1 MATFPLRRRKHLG
14 ASTIR
19 SPTSELLPEKS
30 SVNES
35 NHPNCRSRS
44 KPRQPT
50 MPGRPSSRLRQG
62 LDNEVYQAV
71 THLLQDSTNR
81 PDVRSLYQAIQR
93 SNSSLKRKPKRA
105 LEDSLERIL
114 DTLEDDAQ
122 EDEEAE
128 ADRLAIKEEEP
139 NIMNKSIT
147 GSWKIAPATAPGTPA
162 ANGAT
167 TTEIKRRE
175 ANGEPV
181 KKRIKREKNDEIDR
195 SPPTGIAL
203 EDLGGVN
210 DVKRQLMNLLTLPL
224 LRPQRYADLN
234 VPLPRG
240 ILLHGPPGC
249 GKSMLARASAAK
261 LGVPFI
267 EIAGPSVVSGMS
279 GESEKQIRDRFDEAR
294 KHAPCLIF
302 IDEIDVIAP
311 KRESSQSQMEKR
323 IVAQLLISMDSL
335 ALDNKENNGKP
346 VIVLAATNRPDTI
359 DSALRRGGRFDT
371 EINMGVPNEPMR
383 EKILRTQTRN
393 TPISDDVDFP
403 RLAKMTP
410 GFVGADLRDLVGKA
424 ATWAMDRY
432 QDALIRQVEA
442 IDEDMELDDNQEP
455 NVDELWDRL
464 VIRARNTEM
473 EEPEGFEKTIIP
485 MEAFLTVLPTI
496 TPSSKREGFATIP
509 DTTWEDIGA
518 LTSVREELQTAIVE
532 PIKSPDLYAAVGISA
547 PTGVLLW
554 GPPGCGK
561 TLLAKAVA
569 AESKANFIS
578 VKGPELLNKVR
589 PLPTPESISILSQGT
604 NYLWRRLCLV
614 RAVDCSWICLLS
626 VDLSLMRASFCLATG
641 DLLAVFDWGFDLF
654 TFTRYLI
661 SSADCYIYSTSE
673 NQSVQCV
680 RSSTVLAPLHLASSS
695 SMNLTRLCHAVMT
708 RCQRLLHV
716 SSTPCLQ
723 SWTACLT
730 VLVSMLSQLPTG
742 PTSLTRP

>member
-1 MATFPLRRRKHLG
+1 M
-14 ASTIR
+14 
-19 SPTSELLPEKS
+19 
-30 SVNES
+30 
-35 NHPNCRSRS
+35 
-44 KPRQPT
+44 
-50 MPGRPSSRLRQG
+50 
-62 LDNEVYQAV
+62 
-71 THLLQDSTNR
+71 LQDSTNR

-335 ALDNKENNGKP
+335 ALDNKENHGKP

-604 NYLWRRLCLV
+604 NYSWRRLCPV

>member
-1 MATFPLRRRKHLG
+1 
-14 ASTIR
+14 
-19 SPTSELLPEKS
+19 
-30 SVNES
+30 
-35 NHPNCRSRS
+35 
-44 KPRQPT
+44 

-71 THLLQDSTNR
+71 THLLQDPTNR

-93 SNSSLKRKPKRA
+93 SNSSLKRKPKRS

-128 ADRLAIKEEEP
+128 VDKPAEEEP

-147 GSWKIAPATAPGTPA
+147 GSWKIATPTTAPGTPA
-162 ANGAT
+162 VNG
-167 TTEIKRRE
+167 TETKKRE
-175 ANGEPV
+175 SNGEPM
-181 KKRIKREKNDEIDR
+181 KKRIKREKNEEIDR

-393 TPISDDVDFP
+393 TPISSDVDFP

-432 QDALIRQVEA
+432 QDALIKQVEA
-442 IDEDMELDDNQEP
+442 TTDGMELDDNSEP

-464 VIRARNTEM
+464 VVRARNTEM
-473 EEPEGFEKTIIP
+473 DEPEGFEQTIIP

-578 VKGPELLNKVR
+578 V
-589 PLPTPESISILSQGT
+589 
-604 NYLWRRLCLV
+604 
-614 RAVDCSWICLLS
+614 
-626 VDLSLMRASFCLATG
+626 
-641 DLLAVFDWGFDLF
+641 
-654 TFTRYLI
+654 
-661 SSADCYIYSTSE
+661 
-673 NQSVQCV
+673 
-680 RSSTVLAPLHLASSS
+680 
-695 SMNLTRLCHAVMT
+695 
-708 RCQRLLHV
+708 
-716 SSTPCLQ
+716 
-723 SWTACLT
+723 
-730 VLVSMLSQLPTG
+730 
-742 PTSLTRP
+742 

>member
-1 MATFPLRRRKHLG
+1 
-14 ASTIR
+14 
-19 SPTSELLPEKS
+19 
-30 SVNES
+30 
-35 NHPNCRSRS
+35 
-44 KPRQPT
+44 
-50 MPGRPSSRLRQG
+50 MPGRPSRLKQG
-62 LDNEVYQAV
+62 LDNEIHQAV
-71 THLLQDSTNR
+71 THLLQDPLNR

-93 SNSSLKRKPKRA
+93 SNSSLKRKPKKV

-122 EDEEAE
+122 LDEEAE
-128 ADRLAIKEEEP
+128 VEQQQTAKEEDT
-139 NIMNKSIT
+139 NLMNKSIT
-147 GSWKIAPATAPGTPA
+147 GSWKMATSTPTTAPGTPA
-162 ANGAT
+162 AT
-167 TTEIKRRE
+167 TDASKRRE
-175 ANGEPV
+175 ANGEPP
-181 KKRIKREKNDEIDR
+181 KKRVKVREKHDEIDR
-195 SPPTGIAL
+195 SPPTGISL

-359 DSALRRGGRFDT
+359 DPALRRGGRFDT

-432 QDALIRQVEA
+432 QDALIKQVEA
-442 IDEDMELDDNQEP
+442 EGNDMELDNATHEP
-455 NVDELWDRL
+455 NIDELWDRL
-464 VIRARNTEM
+464 VTRARNTEM
-473 EEPEGFEKTIIP
+473 AEPEGFEQTIIP
-485 MEAFLTVLPTI
+485 MEAFITVLPTI

-518 LTSVREELQTAIVE
+518 LTNVREELQTAIVE
-532 PIKSPDLYAAVGISA
+532 PIKSPDLYAQVGISA

-578 VKGPELLNKVR
+578 VKGPELLNKVNSAFNGV
-589 PLPTPESISILSQGT
+589 LYGSTNNLFSMLENLSAQ
-604 NYLWRRLCLV
+604 
-614 RAVDCSWICLLS
+614 
-626 VDLSLMRASFCLATG
+626 F
-641 DLLAVFDWGFDLF
+641 
-654 TFTRYLI
+654 
-661 SSADCYIYSTSE
+661 
-673 NQSVQCV
+673 V
-680 RSSTVLAPLHLASSS
+680 RSSIAPGLLHHASSS
-695 SMNLTRLCHAVMT
+695 LMNSMPSFLAVMT
-708 RCQRLLHV
+708 HFPKHRYEDV
-716 SSTPCLQ
+716 PIF
-723 SWTACLT
+723 
-730 VLVSMLSQLPTG
+730 VLPFI
-742 PTSLTRP
+742 

>member
-1 MATFPLRRRKHLG
+1 
-14 ASTIR
+14 
-19 SPTSELLPEKS
+19 
-30 SVNES
+30 
-35 NHPNCRSRS
+35 
-44 KPRQPT
+44 

-71 THLLQDSTNR
+71 THLLQDPSNR

-93 SNSSLKRKPKRA
+93 SNSSLKRKPKRS

-114 DTLEDDAQ
+114 DTLEDDAHH
-122 EDEEAE
+122 DEEAE
-128 ADRLAIKEEEP
+128 AEKRAIKDDEVP

-147 GSWKIAPATAPGTPA
+147 GSWKIATATPTTVPASPA
-162 ANGAT
+162 VNGSASDT
-167 TTEIKRRE
+167 TKKRE
-175 ANGEPV
+175 ANGEPA
-181 KKRIKREKNDEIDR
+181 KKRVKVRERQEEIDR
-195 SPPTGIAL
+195 SPPTGICL
-203 EDLGGVN
+203 EDLGGVD

-359 DSALRRGGRFDT
+359 DPALRRGGRFDT

-383 EKILRTQTRN
+383 ERILRTQTRN
-393 TPISDDVDFP
+393 TPISDDLDFP

-432 QDALIRQVEA
+432 QDALIKQVEA
-442 IDEDMELDDNQEP
+442 EDNGMELDNKQEP

-464 VIRARNTEM
+464 VIRAKNTDM
-473 EEPEGFEKTIIP
+473 AEPEGFEQTIIP

-518 LTSVREELQTAIVE
+518 LATVREELQTAIVE

-578 VKGPELLNKVR
+578 VKGPELLNKYVGESERAVRTLFNRARSSAPCVIFFDELDALVPRRDDSLSEASVSLLLLLLRTHSQCVLNSMVVLRLALPQGTILVKQGIR
-589 PLPTPESISILSQGT
+589 PLRVYRQSEKARLSADKQPIE
-604 NYLWRRLCLV
+604 L
-614 RAVDCSWICLLS
+614 
-626 VDLSLMRASFCLATG
+626 SFCLA
-641 DLLAVFDWGFDLF
+641 V
-654 TFTRYLI
+654 
-661 SSADCYIYSTSE
+661 
-673 NQSVQCV
+673 
-680 RSSTVLAPLHLASSS
+680 VLADGAELLRS
-695 SMNLTRLCHAVMT
+695 LRLV
-708 RCQRLLHV
+708 
-716 SSTPCLQ
+716 
-723 SWTACLT
+723 
-730 VLVSMLSQLPTG
+730 
-742 PTSLTRP
+742 

>member
-1 MATFPLRRRKHLG
+1 
-14 ASTIR
+14 
-19 SPTSELLPEKS
+19 
-30 SVNES
+30 
-35 NHPNCRSRS
+35 
-44 KPRQPT
+44 

-71 THLLQDSTNR
+71 THLLQDPTNR

-93 SNSSLKRKPKRA
+93 SNSSLKRKPKRS

-128 ADRLAIKEEEP
+128 AEKLAFTEDVP

-147 GSWKIAPATAPGTPA
+147 GSWKIATPATAPGTPA
-162 ANGAT
+162 ANGSAT
-167 TTEIKRRE
+167 ELKKRE
-175 ANGEPV
+175 PNGEPV
-181 KKRIKREKNDEIDR
+181 KKRLKRDKNDEIDR

-403 RLAKMTP
+403 KLAKMTP

-442 IDEDMELDDNQEP
+442 DTDGMELDDNQEP

-464 VIRARNTEM
+464 VIRARNTDM
-473 EEPEGFEKTIIP
+473 EEPEGFETTIIP

-509 DTTWEDIGA
+509 DTTWDDIGA

-578 VKGPELLNKVR
+578 VKGPELLNKYVG
-589 PLPTPESISILSQGT
+589 ESE
-604 NYLWRRLCLV
+604 
-614 RAVDCSWICLLS
+614 RAVRTLFN
-626 VDLSLMRASFCLATG
+626 RA
-641 DLLAVFDWGFDLF
+641 
-654 TFTRYLI
+654 R
-661 SSADCYIYSTSE
+661 SSAPCVIFFDELDALVPRRDDSLSEASARVVNTLLTELDGLSHRAGIYVIAATNRPDIIDEAMMRPGRLETKIYVGLPGMEERVEILKALIKSRSKE
-673 NQSVQCV
+673 GRAGVWPVGIEEIARNEKCNGYSGADLESLLRQAGQHCLKRGDSKVAQEDFQYAISVV
-680 RSSTVLAPLHLASSS
+680 HKSVGSIEKYEKLKKKFAS
-695 SMNLTRLCHAVMT
+695 
-708 RCQRLLHV
+708 
-716 SSTPCLQ
+716 
-723 SWTACLT
+723 
-730 VLVSMLSQLPTG
+730 G
-742 PTSLTRP
+742 F